1 MKKKI
6 VTIGGGTGQVPLL
19 SGLKDYPYDITAVV
33 TMADNGGSTGR
44 LRDELGVLP
53 PGDAMKCLV
62 ALSDAPN
69 MLRTLMNYR
78 FEDGGLKGHSMGNL
92 LISALEKVNGSFSQ
106 GMHEA
111 ARILRVRGRVLP
123 SSEGDMRLNIHL
135 RDGSVLQ
142 GETHLD
148 DHPHVRDIGIDHVTL
163 ADSVQAHEETIHAIE
178 DADHI
183 IIGPGDLYGSIT
195 PNLLVDGVAHA
206 IAASSAICI
215 LVSPLTNKHGHS
227 DGFGVGNYVRSL
239 EVHIGEG
246 RLDYVIANTMSPEES
261 VLEKYESAEGKGSLV
276 IPHEQEMAQERSYR
290 ILAGDFLSRQKH
302 DLSKGD
308 ALAATRAFIRHDS
321 AKLGAAVAYLIDYGG
336 SDPFDIV

>member
-33 TMADNGGSTGR
+33 TMADDGGSTGR

-92 LISALEKVNGSFSQ
+92 LVSALEKVNGSFSQ

-123 SSEGDMRLNIHL
+123 SSEGDMRLNIFL
-135 RDGSVLQ
+135 NDGTVLE

-148 DHPHVRDIGIDHVTL
+148 DHPKVRDIGIDHVEL
-163 ADSVQAHEETIHAIE
+163 SQKVSAYEEVLTALR
-178 DADHI
+178 DADYV
-183 IIGPGDLYGSIT
+183 IIGPGDLYGSIV
-195 PNLLVDGVAHA
+195 PNLLVDGLAQTLCQSEAQCVF
-206 IAASSAICI
+206 IA
-215 LVSPLTNKHGHS
+215 PLTNKRGHS
-227 DGFGVGNYVRSL
+227 EGFDIERYVQAIERY
-239 EVHIGEG
+239 IGKG
-246 RLDYVIANTMSPEES
+246 CIDYVIANNAHPDNDT
-261 VLEKYESAEGKGSLV
+261 LRRYEVAEGKKSLV
-276 IPHEQEMAQERSYR
+276 TPSADNARNRTYQLLVGD
-290 ILAGDFLSRQKH
+290 ILSLQDHGYAR
-302 DLSKGD
+302 GD
-308 ALAATRAFIRHDS
+308 ALAATRALIRHDS
-321 AKLGAAVAYLIDYGG
+321 AKLGSAVSYLIEYGG
-336 SDPFDIV
+336 NDPFDIL